1 MQTEKTIRRRALQKL
16 YYDANRQ
23 KINAQKRQVYH
34 DNRDT
39 EIAKQKVRYKRFA
52 LKQQLLKE
60 AVEEKPR
67 DKSLPKPARRP
78 SGLKLKKQRWE
89 KSNKELQERVRLF
102 KEKLNMK
109 QASQAD

>member
-1 MQTEKTIRRRALQKL
+1 MQNDKITRRRMLQKL

-34 DNRDT
+34 DNRDV
-39 EIAKQKVRYKRFA
+39 EIAKQKVRYKRYA
-52 LKQQLLKE
+52 LKQQAIKE
-60 AVEEKPR
+60 SVEKAPR

-89 KSNKELQERVRLF
+89 KTNRELEERVRLF

-109 QASQAD
+109 QALQAD